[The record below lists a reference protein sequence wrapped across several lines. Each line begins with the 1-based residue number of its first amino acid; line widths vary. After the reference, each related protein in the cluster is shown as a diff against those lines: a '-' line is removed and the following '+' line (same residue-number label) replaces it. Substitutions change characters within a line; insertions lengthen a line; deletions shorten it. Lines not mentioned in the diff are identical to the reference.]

1 MFPQNKS
8 RILIHVNYNENTIK
22 QFSFYKKFWLCF
34 EQYCS
39 KVGIFRFQYNGRVRC
54 KDSDGEFAPLGQ
66 IKHPGYAAGFA
77 LGVQEGV
84 GGVRADVVQA
94 LAAVQLPAVVDVD
107 SDVMGGF
114 GGLNQNLYEEERK
127 MYRLL
132 GMGDKNG
139 TK

>member
-1 MFPQNKS
+1 M
-8 RILIHVNYNENTIK
+8 
-22 QFSFYKKFWLCF
+22 
-34 EQYCS
+34 
-39 KVGIFRFQYNGRVRC
+39 GC
-54 KDSDGEFAPLGQ
+54 KDSDSEFAPLGQ

-107 SDVMGGF
+107 GDVMGGF

-132 GMGDKNG
+132 GMADKKG